1 MAFNENSTFA
11 SRDVCDLTFCDYAT
25 KKPVLYLD
33 YANTTSTS
41 LTGETV
47 YAYGGHGHPKRV
59 GFAGDR
65 GGQITFE
72 TQISTMKLL
81 ALVSGGELSST
92 ADLLRRKVITA
103 TSDGLALP
111 ASETVSDA
119 ASVVVYPFD
128 DDCGVPVED
137 TTFASGKITADGL
150 TEGEK
155 YVVYYMTTKTEGV
168 QRVRISGNKMPK
180 EYTIY
185 GYCIQRGEDTVDR
198 AMRMV
203 IYKAMPNPEV
213 ELSYSN
219 TGDPQTL
226 SLTMDLEADKEGN
239 LIDYI
244 YLEDDL
250 EE

>member
-33 YANTTSTS
+33 YANTTSTN

-81 ALVSGGELSST
+81 ALVSGGELSKT
-92 ADLLRRKVITA
+92 ADLLRRKVIKATA
-103 TSDGLALP
+103 DGLTLP
-111 ASETVSDA
+111 ANETVSDA
-119 ASVVVYPFD
+119 ASVVVYPID
-128 DDCGVPVED
+128 DDCGVPVEGAA
-137 TTFASGKITADGL
+137 FADGKITATDLADGK
-150 TEGEK
+150 E

-185 GYCIQRGEDTVDR
+185 GYCTQRGEDTVDR

-203 IYKAMPNPEV
+203 VHKAMPNPEM

-219 TGDPQTL
+219 TGDPQAMSITFEIE
-226 SLTMDLEADKEGN
+226 SDKDGN

-250 EE
+250 ED